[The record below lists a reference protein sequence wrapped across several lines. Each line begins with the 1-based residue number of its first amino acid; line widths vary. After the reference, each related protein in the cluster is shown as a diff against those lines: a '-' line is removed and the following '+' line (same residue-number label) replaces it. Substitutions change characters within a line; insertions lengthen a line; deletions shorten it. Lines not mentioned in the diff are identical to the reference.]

1 MWRMAGLLGAVGVEM
16 AIAVFLGTYLG
27 ERADRLWGISPWGA
41 LGGFGMGIGAAIIS
55 LRRAVLSAKRLLEPG
70 AADAAPEDDDDDD
83 R

>member
-1 MWRMAGLLGAVGVEM
+1 
-16 AIAVFLGTYLG
+16 
-27 ERADRLWGISPWGA
+27 
-41 LGGFGMGIGAAIIS
+41 MGIGAAIIS